1 MKLSMWN
8 IANRLSSF
16 DLELEIDEKAPAIL
30 NSARLAY
37 ATNCVH
43 VYPEKDYIVCNGEGN
58 IIKIR
63 NMKLTQAFEIIQGT
77 FDYFEDW
84 YQQLRKYINDGN
96 YQEAVN
102 LCWPVF
108 HNPLVLFD
116 GNNKVL
122 GITRQYGPSDLDD
135 EWAYLYQ
142 YGYSSLNAINMMKH
156 QYSNIA
162 FHRHGSQAYKFN
174 INQMMKYAGIYYHL
188 YFNDVSYGHLNLLAR
203 DRALNEGDYQLLER
217 LARLL
222 EPCLGRHHY
231 EITQDNGNVFYNIL
245 FGKPCDH
252 QKLEKQLHY
261 QQWDADSI
269 YHLALIRLHQ
279 DSDQQGMRANLDVMA
294 QTVMQR
300 FPQCIVL
307 KKNPYILLLS
317 NFDLSTDHSAMT
329 FFKDM
334 LANNPIVISFSLP
347 CKRLER
353 ANRLYKQAE
362 SACFY
367 GTLFHKDERF
377 YHFFDYALDFIID
390 SSSLSDCVEACMP
403 GIVEL
408 WEMQQACGDEMLTTL
423 KCFLDHERSASK
435 TASKLF
441 THRNTI
447 LYRIQKIQ
455 DILKCDL
462 DDVYVRDYCRI
473 SMRTLEL
480 YQQKKLPPD

>member
-8 IANRLSSF
+8 IANWLSSF

-58 IIKIR
+58 IIKIH

-84 YQQLRKYINDGN
+84 SQQLKKCINEGN
-96 YQEAVN
+96 YQKAIN
-102 LCWPVF
+102 ICWPVF

-116 GNNKVL
+116 ANNKVL
-122 GITRQYGPSDLDD
+122 GITRQYGPDALDD

-142 YGYSSLNAINMMKH
+142 YGYSSLNAISMMKH

-162 FHRHGSQAYKFN
+162 FHRHGFQSYKFN
-174 INQMMKYAGIYYHL
+174 SNQMIKYAGIYYHL
-188 YFNDVSYGHLNLLAR
+188 YFNDVSYGHLNLLAT
-203 DRALNEGDYQLLER
+203 DRTLNEGDHQLLEW

-222 EPCLGRHHY
+222 EPCLGKYHY
-231 EITQDNGNVFYNIL
+231 ETTEDNGNVFYNIL
-245 FGKPCDH
+245 FGKPYDI

-261 QQWDADSI
+261 QQWNADGI
-269 YHLALIRLHQ
+269 FHLALIRLNQ
-279 DSDQQGMRANLDVMA
+279 DSDKQGMRANLDVMA
-294 QTVMQR
+294 HTVMQK

-317 NFDLSTDHSAMT
+317 NYDLNTDHSAMT
-329 FFKDM
+329 FLKDM
-334 LANNPIVISFSLP
+334 LDNNPIIIGFSLP

-362 SACFY
+362 SAIFY
-367 GTLFHKDERF
+367 GTLFNRDERF

-390 SSSLSDCVEACMP
+390 SSSLSDCVDACMP
-403 GIVEL
+403 GIAEL
-408 WEMQQACGDEMLTTL
+408 WEMQQNSGDEMLATL

-435 TASKLF
+435 TAAKLF

-455 DILKCDL
+455 DILECNL

-473 SMRTLEL
+473 SLRTLEL
-480 YQQKKLPPD
+480 NQKKTN